1 MGRLRCSRGLAVDKY
16 IGSFHRRVE
25 TDLNFPALSCDH
37 AFAAKLLYEV
47 GRAWYHR
54 QADAQAAACDGQQPV
69 PEPCHLCACLL
80 WPPWGGLIG
89 WTSVP
94 WSEVHAMRA
103 PASP

>member
-47 GRAWYHR
+47 GRAWSHAWYL
-54 QADAQAAACDGQQPV
+54 QADAPAAACDGQQPV
-69 PEPCHLCACLL
+69 PESCHLKGSLFC
-80 WPPWGGLIG
+80 PPSGEGLSAG
-89 WTSVP
+89 DQRTLK
-94 WSEVHAMRA
+94 
-103 PASP
+103 